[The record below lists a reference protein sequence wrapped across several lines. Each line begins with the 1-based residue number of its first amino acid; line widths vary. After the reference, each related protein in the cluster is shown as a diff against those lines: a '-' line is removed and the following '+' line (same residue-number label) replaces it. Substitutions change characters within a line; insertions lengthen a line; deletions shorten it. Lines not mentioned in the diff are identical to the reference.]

1 MKRFSRL
8 TWSLVVVAVVAS
20 AASIGALAHGGD
32 TAKIHGCVVKY
43 VKFVRIVGANENCF
57 SGETAL
63 DWNVQGAPGLP
74 GATGPQGPTGATGP
88 AGPGGALGFGYVAE
102 SGDVIESRSS
112 AGAGD
117 GGAWDVARIGN
128 DEPFSYC
135 IRGPV
140 GFKVVLVLPVNQPN
154 LQTIDDYLIAP
165 SIQHTPGV
173 DQVGCENI
181 NGTQS
186 VRVAFPDDDA
196 FQDYVSNAFEIVF
209 F

>member
-20 AASIGALAHGGD
+20 AVSIGALAHGGD

-43 VKFVRIVGANENCF
+43 VKFVRIVGANENCL
-57 SGETAL
+57 SSETAL
-63 DWNVQGAPGLP
+63 DWNAQGPPGLP
-74 GATGPQGPTGATGP
+74 GATGPQGPAGATGP
-88 AGPGGALGFGYVAE
+88 AGPGSALGFGYVAAN
-102 SGDVIESRSS
+102 GDVIESRSS
-112 AGAGD
+112 AGAGA
-117 GGAWDVARIGN
+117 GGAWDVALVGTS
-128 DEPFSYC
+128 EPFSYC

-154 LQTIDDYLIAP
+154 LQTVDDYLIAP

-173 DQVGCENI
+173 D
-181 NGTQS
+181 NGSCDGVDGIQS